1 MEIHPPTIKKI
12 TKSVTESPR
21 TKNIA
26 KANDMSSSNF
36 DKWCKRWKIST
47 DLIPAFNELGAS
59 VPTDLADLD
68 TDDIEEFIQEND
80 LKKIEAKRL
89 RSGHQAIVE
98 EMSRGES
105 KEDDEDNGAPATVY
119 NEPGHWDYF
128 LSHTQRSGPAK
139 SIADRLCASLKE
151 QGFTVWLD
159 VNMGQKGTAAMLE
172 GVQNSRCVISIIT
185 GACVNDLSPNDPPE
199 GNAYFHRPFCV
210 SELEWAIE
218 AGVQIQPVIQME
230 NKGDIGTFLG
240 QAPVHL
246 KFLSD
251 IEFIDL
257 NRSDIDYWK
266 VGVTKIV
273 KATREE
279 NLPRVL
285 VPMYEQSKR
294 VLAEVMAS
302 QRGGEASSS
311 FSGASAPKVSMWFQF
326 SFFRLCLQFI
336 IFFFLIV
343 IFFLFF
349 FPLTI
354 SFFFLLFPLSFYS
367 GG

>member
-1 MEIHPPTIKKI
+1 MA
-12 TKSVTESPR
+12 SV
-21 TKNIA
+21 A
-26 KANDMSSSNF
+26 SSSTPSTLAGLM
-36 DKWCKRWKIST
+36 KGWKIKT
-47 DLIPAFNELGAS
+47 DLTAS
-59 VPTDLADLD
+59 FDQIGLEEPSDIYDL
-68 TDDIEEFIQEND
+68 EEEDVETICKE
-80 LKKIEAKRL
+80 LKKLEANRFRK
-89 RSGHQAIVE
+89 GYQAMIE

-105 KEDDEDNGAPATVY
+105 REDDEAPATVY

-139 SIADRLCASLKE
+139 SIADRLCASLEK

-172 GVQNSRCVISIIT
+172 GAQNSRCVIAIIT

-326 SFFRLCLQFI
+326 SFFRVFLQFI
-336 IFFFLIV
+336 IFFFFDRYFFF
-343 IFFLFF
+343 IFFSPDDFF
-349 FPLTI
+349 FFSSLSSLI
-354 SFFFLLFPLSFYS
+354 LFRWMRRRSWRGS
-367 GG
+367 RRRKRRTTVEVWWTQ